1 MTCSVV
7 RMIASPDTQRQV
19 DQHVPALISEVK
31 HHEPVQNKVCIV
43 VNHVCWYRGDRQID
57 TETDRQ
63 ADRSQVKWMR
73 IRMTLV
79 SR

>member
-31 HHEPVQNKVCIV
+31 HHEPVKNKVCIV
-43 VNHVCWYRGDRQID
+43 VNHVCWYRGDRRID

>member
-1 MTCSVV
+1 MKRSVV
-7 RMIASPDTQRQV
+7 RMIASPDTKRQV
-19 DQHVPALISEVK
+19 GQHVPALISEVK
-31 HHEPVQNKVCIV
+31 HHETVKNKVCIV

>member
-7 RMIASPDTQRQV
+7 RMIASSDTQRQV

-31 HHEPVQNKVCIV
+31 HHEPVKNKVCIV

-63 ADRSQVKWMR
+63 TGVR
-73 IRMTLV
+73 
-79 SR
+79 